1 MVALGLQTN
10 LKSMLK
16 LGFKPLII
24 GFVASATVGIVS
36 VVYLYLIVLL
46 KNLILQ

>member
-10 LKSMLK
+10 LKSMFR

-24 GFVASATVGIVS
+24 GFIASTTVGVVS
-36 VVYLYLIVLL
+36 VVYLY
-46 KNLILQ
+46 

>member
-10 LKSMLK
+10 LKSMFR

-24 GFVASATVGIVS
+24 GFIAAASVGVVS
-36 VVYLYLIVLL
+36 VVYLS
-46 KNLILQ
+46 